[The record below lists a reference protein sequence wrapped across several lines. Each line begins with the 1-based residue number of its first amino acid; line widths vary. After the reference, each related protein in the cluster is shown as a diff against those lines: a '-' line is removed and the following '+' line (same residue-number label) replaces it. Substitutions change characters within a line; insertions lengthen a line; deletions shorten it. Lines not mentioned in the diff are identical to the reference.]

1 MKYLI
6 SSLILLASTT
16 IFSQNIIEVS
26 ISKIGIFAKYGKDS
40 LHVMIANSECSHYT
54 KTYDPINLKLVINK
68 SQKKIFRF
76 KNNVAFD
83 TLPIKKI
90 AFKDSIYTITVSE
103 LCSPIYA
110 EFEGQMIDC
119 YLVFD
124 TRKNPIDKKQPK
136 LVYWWIWDIYLND
149 QKMDYC
155 SGRVT
160 DFVEIYQGNSIRKPK
175 KEQYESS
182 SITNAKVFENQSSS
196 IVKGD

>member
-16 IFSQNIIEVS
+16 TFSQNIIEVS

-40 LHVMIANSECSHYT
+40 LHLMIANSECSHYSR
-54 KTYDPINLKLVINK
+54 TYDPINLKLVINK
-68 SQKKIFRF
+68 SQKKVYRYKYNLPI
-76 KNNVAFD
+76 D

-90 AFKDSIYTITVSE
+90 AFKDSIYNITVSE

-110 EFEGQMIDC
+110 EFDGQMIDC
-119 YLVFD
+119 YLVLD
-124 TRKNPIDKKQPK
+124 TRKNPINKKQPK
-136 LVYWWIWDIYLND
+136 FVYWWIWDIYLND
-149 QKMDYC
+149 QKTDYC

-175 KEQYESS
+175 KELYESS
-182 SITNAKVFENQSSS
+182 SITNTKVFENQSSS

>member
-16 IFSQNIIEVS
+16 ILSQNIIEVS
-26 ISKIGIFAKYGKDS
+26 ISKLGVFAKYGKDS
-40 LHVMIANSECSHYT
+40 LHLMIANSECGHYSRS
-54 KTYDPINLKLVINK
+54 YDPINLKLVINK

-76 KNNVAFD
+76 KNNAAFD

-90 AFKDSIYTITVSE
+90 VFKDSIYTITVSE

-119 YLVFD
+119 YLVLD
-124 TRKNPIDKKQPK
+124 TRKNSINKKQPK
-136 LVYWWIWDIYLND
+136 FVYWWIWDIYLND
-149 QKMDYC
+149 QKTDYC

-182 SITNAKVFENQSSS
+182 SITNTKVYENKSSS
-196 IVKGD
+196 IVRGD